1 MLPCAN
7 FLVLFHSQNSMKY
20 DCSICKNM
28 QVDAEYNSTR
38 TLFAILMIPYHFVSI
53 HHTDHFILKTSRKG
67 TDEYTIIFLHSLALI
82 KLLRA
87 FWKLL
92 WLLNEL
98 GVGGK

>member
-1 MLPCAN
+1 MT
-7 FLVLFHSQNSMKY
+7 VLSAKT
-20 DCSICKNM
+20 CSYL
-28 QVDAEYNSTR
+28 VDAEFNSTR
-38 TLFAILMIPYHFVSI
+38 TLFGILMIPYRFVSI

-67 TDEYTIIFLHSLALI
+67 TDEYIIIFLYSLALI

-98 GVGGK
+98 GRSEGGRKY